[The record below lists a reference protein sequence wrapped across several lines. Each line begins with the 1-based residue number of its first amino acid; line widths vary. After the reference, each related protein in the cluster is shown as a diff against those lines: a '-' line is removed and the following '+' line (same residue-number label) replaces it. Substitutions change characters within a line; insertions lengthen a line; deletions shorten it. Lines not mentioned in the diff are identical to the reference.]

1 MRPFFTGILLLTS
14 LRLMAQLTVGSSG
27 ITILSGTSVSIEGLT
42 ITPSATLTI
51 VNNSIQKVNT
61 PIAGNLS
68 INRFYQFGSPLTVSG
83 TVGLFYLPSE
93 LNGYLEPSLQLAY
106 TAAANAPLTVTNGSS
121 VNTSTHY
128 VSNALTNQNLFVVT
142 ASALSDL
149 TPVLYARPST
159 TYSTKPI
166 SVVVEVYELNGAP
179 THGPIIVKLN
189 KDPKTSL
196 VFPIGA
202 SSVGGISVQNSAW
215 SFDSDSDED
224 YYVLTSNQVI
234 AAGDVLSFGL
244 TGNLSP
250 GATSGS
256 LTFTGVL
263 GPGSGGEVLITNN
276 SDADKI
282 EYFQQ

>member
-1 MRPFFTGILLLTS
+1 MRCLLIGVALLVS
-14 LRLMAQLTVGSSG
+14 GRLSAQLSVGSQG
-27 ITILSGTSVSIEGLT
+27 MTILAGTPVSADGLT
-42 ITPSATLTI
+42 FIPSTNFTL
-51 VNNSIQKVNT
+51 VNNTIQRSST
-61 PIAGNLS
+61 PLAGNPG
-68 INRFYQFGSPLTVSG
+68 INRLYQFSSPILFSG
-83 TVGLFYLPSE
+83 QVGLFYQPSE
-93 LNGYLEPSLQLAY
+93 LNGYTEASLQLAY
-106 TAAANAPLTVTNGSS
+106 TSANNGLLTITTGSS

-128 VSNALTNQNLFVVT
+128 VSNSVTSQNLLVVT
-142 ASALSDL
+142 ASALPDL
-149 TPVLYARPST
+149 TPVLYARPSS
-159 TYSTKPI
+159 TYNTKPI

-179 THGPIIVKLN
+179 THGPIVVKLN

-196 VFPIGA
+196 SFSPRA
-202 SSVGGISVQNSAW
+202 SSVGGISVQNGAW

-224 YYVLTSNQVI
+224 YYILTSTQAI
-234 AAGDVLSFGL
+234 AAGDVLAFGL

-282 EYFQQ
+282 DFFQQ